1 VSPRELESRLDAL
14 RRAGERLRRRSAAD
28 TLDALCRV
36 LDGWND
42 PDSPWRAEL
51 LATLP
56 EATGF
61 TRETVRE
68 GLSRALVDWNGQA
81 LRALVARELGDVE
94 AEGFACTAVLLAG
107 SIPMPTLLAILAPLV
122 LRSPVF
128 AKCASRD
135 PVTAPLVARSIR
147 ALDPELG
154 SCVEVAC
161 FPGSDSE
168 AMRML
173 LASECV
179 VATGSDE
186 TIAAVAGRVARSQ
199 RLVRHG
205 HRLSLAA
212 LGASASRGE
221 ALAAAATALALDISL
236 WDQLGCLSPIAVY
249 VASRDDAA
257 ADRVAEALAAALAQ
271 AEKRWPRGRVEPADA
286 ALLAHERAA
295 AELRSA
301 AGRRVSL
308 FSGAQHA
315 WTVVREEDAGP
326 RPAPLHRFVR
336 VLPVSDEAELLAA
349 IEPLSRQLAA
359 VAIAG
364 FGAEEPALA
373 AALIRHGASRVCAPG
388 SLQAPPLDWRND
400 GRGVVAPLARG

>member
-186 TIAAVAGRVARSQ
+186 TIAA
-199 RLVRHG
+199 
-205 HRLSLAA
+205 
-212 LGASASRGE
+212 ASASRGE